1 MFSRWS
7 SGGGVAQAVKRA
19 AEYFSQFHEN
29 EINIKIC
36 MCYVSLMAMVH
47 IYKWVFG
54 NQSLNPYIY
63 GNEITF
69 LIIIHQKTEKGT
81 RPLKLNHA
89 NEVVEKIG
97 FSD

>member
-1 MFSRWS
+1 M
-7 SGGGVAQAVKRA
+7 AQVVKRA
-19 AEYFSQFHEN
+19 AEYFSKFHEN
-29 EINIKIC
+29 EINIFIC
-36 MCYVSLMAMVH
+36 MCCVAMVH

-54 NQSLNPYIY
+54 NQY

-69 LIIIHQKTEKGT
+69 LIIIHQNTEKGT

-89 NEVVEKIG
+89 NEVVEKLG